1 MLLVNGPRE
10 TVKSLAGLDLRE
22 LRPTRALCRR
32 VFETGRVLVIPDTR
46 REAVAAMTDLTSDRD
61 SVAGLTAFA
70 GMPVRTGDRRTLGSF
85 CAFDAVPRTWT
96 KVELGI
102 LESFAATAAAGI
114 ELRLSRFMAARAA
127 SLSEGHSAVLRDVAR
142 GVGLKHAL
150 EAIVKHVERHA
161 CEGVGSVLLLS
172 DDGRRLQHGAAP
184 SLPAAYNMA
193 IDGAEIGIDGGP
205 GGTAAHL
212 GELVITSDIATD
224 PRWANYRHVALEHGL
239 RACWSIPVFAS
250 DGTVLGTLA
259 FYYREVRTPT
269 DMELGLIEDAAALAG
284 IAIERE
290 RTQRTLVD
298 HATRDPLTGLWNR
311 RVMLHH
317 LNRRRSPSDELAV
330 VYFIDIDHFKLVNDT
345 LGHRAGDALLQ
356 AVAAR
361 LERITREGDV
371 VTRLG
376 GDEMAIF
383 ATGVTNRQ
391 EAEACARRLLHA
403 LEAPFELAG
412 TPLQIRVSV
421 GVVIADPHTSGE
433 TLLHAADKAMY
444 RVKSAGGNGYAIFDD
459 MPHASRSSA

>member
-1 MLLVNGPRE
+1 M
-10 TVKSLAGLDLRE
+10 
-22 LRPTRALCRR
+22 
-32 VFETGRVLVIPDTR
+32 PDTR
-46 REAVAAMTDLTSDRD
+46 GEAVAAVADITSA
-61 SVAGLTAFA
+61 SPASGVAAFA
-70 GMPVRTGDRRTLGSF
+70 GMPIRSGDGRVLGSF
-85 CAFDAVPRTWT
+85 CAFDAAPRTWT
-96 KVELGI
+96 TVELGI

-142 GVGLKHAL
+142 GVGLKRAF
-150 EAIVKHVERHA
+150 EAIVRHVERHA
-161 CEGVGSVLLLS
+161 SGTVGSVLLLS

-193 IDGAEIGIDGGP
+193 ISGAEIGIDGGP
-205 GGTAAHL
+205 CGTAAHL
-212 GELVITSDIATD
+212 GELVITADIATD
-224 PRWANYRHVALEHGL
+224 PRWANYRDVALEHGL

-250 DGTVLGTLA
+250 DETVLGTLA
-259 FYYREVRTPT
+259 FYYREVRSPT

-298 HATRDPLTGLWNR
+298 HARRDPLTGLWNR

-317 LNRRRSPSDELAV
+317 LNRRRSPSDAPAV
-330 VYFIDIDHFKLVNDT
+330 VYFIDIDGFKLVNDT
-345 LGHRAGDALLQ
+345 LGHHAGDALLQ

-383 ATGVTNRQ
+383 ATGVSSRG
-391 EAEACARRLLHA
+391 EAEAFARRLLHA

-412 TPLQIRVSV
+412 TSFRVQVSV
-421 GVVIADPHTSGE
+421 GVAIADPGTSGE
-433 TLLHAADKAMY
+433 TLLRAADKAMY
-444 RVKSAGGNGYAIFDD
+444 RVKSAGGNGYAIYDD
-459 MPHASRSSA
+459 MPSARRSSV